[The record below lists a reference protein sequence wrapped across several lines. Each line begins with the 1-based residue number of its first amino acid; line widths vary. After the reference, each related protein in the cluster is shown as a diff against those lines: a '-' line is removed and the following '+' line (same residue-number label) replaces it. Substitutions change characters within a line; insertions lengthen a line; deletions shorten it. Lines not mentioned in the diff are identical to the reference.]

1 MIFNKEDQHICK
13 ECGTPYPEGDW
24 RVLESYPVRFYHIS
38 CNPKPPNSA
47 ISEKEIAAS
56 PPSHDCAKDLEIG
69 DPEDKEEDEKDKDDG
84 VKEGGVHAQEKN
96 NDDDQEEWK
105 DKEDYDE
112 EKDEVEEDE
121 EDDEEEDEEEEDKE
135 EDEDAED
142 FEDSEDAEDSED
154 SEDPEDSEDKGDLED
169 DNENELCTCGG
180 QFIGSCVQQS
190 SSYCRIYTTIM
201 IIFLLI
207 LLAGRSEYQAS
218 NDYCIPD
225 L

>member
-56 PPSHDCAKDLEIG
+56 PPSHDCAKDLEIE
-69 DPEDKEEDEKDKDDG
+69 DPEDKEEDDKDKDDG
-84 VKEGGVHAQEKN
+84 AKEGGVNAQEKN
-96 NDDDQEEWK
+96 KDDDQEEWK
-105 DKEDYDE
+105 DEEDHDE
-112 EKDEVEEDE
+112 EKEEDE
-121 EDDEEEDEEEEDKE
+121 EDGEDDEEEEKE

-142 FEDSEDAEDSED
+142 KEDLD
-154 SEDPEDSEDKGDLED
+154 D
-169 DNENELCTCGG
+169 DNEKELCTCGG

-218 NDYCIPD
+218 NDYCIP
-225 L
+225 LAL